1 MTGEH
6 EKSYDEI
13 FRDPIILMLMKSDR
27 IAPEDARQLFS
38 EVADRIRRRRMGL
51 RNDETLHIASL
62 RMETRVA

>member
-1 MTGEH
+1 MTGES

-38 EVADRIRRRRMGL
+38 EGR
-51 RNDETLHIASL
+51 
-62 RMETRVA
+62 